1 MSEEE
6 NRRKLFGTDGIRG
19 VANQDL
25 TPELAMKAGKAIT
38 GVLRDGEQPFLIV
51 GRDTRL
57 SGDMLASALIAGIC
71 SAGGRVADVGVL
83 PTPAIAYLTQDLHAS
98 AGIVISASHNP
109 MEYNG
114 IKVFGPDGFKLPDE
128 LELRIED
135 LIERS
140 EEIARPDGSGVG
152 RVVAVPDAGE
162 RYLAHLRSICT
173 KDLSGIRVV
182 LDSANGAAYR
192 VAPALYGSLGAEVLS
207 FHDLPDGANIN
218 FDCGSTRAE
227 VLAELVLR
235 EDADVGLAFDGDADR
250 VIFADGRGH
259 VVDGDY
265 VLAIGA
271 THMKETGTLANN
283 TVVTTVMTNLGFRQ
297 AMEHAGI
304 EVIQTK
310 VGDRYVLEE
319 MLASGLN
326 LGGEQSGHV
335 IFLDHSTTGDGLI
348 TGLKILEV
356 MAETGKTLADLTAVM
371 RRLPQVLL
379 NVEVER
385 PERVMDAER
394 IWREVR
400 GLEEKMNGTGRIL
413 LRPSGTEPLVRVM
426 VEHASEE
433 GAAELAG
440 HLAAVVK
447 TEMERENL

>member
-25 TPELAMKAGKAIT
+25 TPELAIAAGKAVT
-38 GVLRDGEQPFLIV
+38 HALRDGEQPFLIV

-57 SGDMLASALIAGIC
+57 SGDMLASALMAGIC
-71 SAGGRVADVGVL
+71 SAGGRVADVGML
-83 PTPAIAYLTQDLHAS
+83 PTPAIAYLTQDLGAG

-128 LELRIED
+128 LELRVEE

-140 EEIARPDGSGVG
+140 DEIARPDGVGVG
-152 RVVAVPDAGE
+152 RVVTVADAGE
-162 RYLAHLRSICT
+162 RYLAHLRSINGR
-173 KDLSGIRVV
+173 DLGGMRVV
-182 LDSANGAAYR
+182 LDCANGASYR
-192 VAPALYGSLGAEVLS
+192 VAPALYRSMGAEVSS
-207 FHDLPDGANIN
+207 FNDAPDGTNIN
-218 FDCGSTRAE
+218 LKCGSTRAE
-227 VLAELVLR
+227 VVADLVR
-235 EDADVGLAFDGDADR
+235 EQGSEVGLAFDGDADR
-250 VIFADGRGH
+250 VIFADQNGNI
-259 VVDGDY
+259 VDGDY
-265 VLAIGA
+265 VLAICA
-271 THMKETGTLANN
+271 TYMRDAGNLAKD

-297 AMEHAGI
+297 AMERSDI
-304 EVIQTK
+304 KVIQTK

-319 MLASGLN
+319 MLASGFN

-348 TGLKILEV
+348 TGLKVLEI
-356 MAETGKTLADLTAVM
+356 MAATGKSLSELASVM
-371 RRLPQVLL
+371 QRLPQVLL
-379 NVEVER
+379 NVEVTR

-394 IWREVR
+394 VWQEVR

-426 VEHASEE
+426 VEYASEE

-440 HLAAVVK
+440 RLAAVVK
-447 TEMERENL
+447 TEMEREII